1 MTLIQEFDQLNY
13 SQALESDAEAQAWL
27 QSKGRR
33 FGHYINGAFVS
44 AADAQLIDVT
54 NPATGKVL
62 AQIEAAT
69 SAQVDQAIASARE
82 AQPSWFSGGGL
93 GRAKVLYALAR
104 NLQKYARLTAVL
116 ETLDNGKPIRESRD
130 ADIPLAIRHFYHHA
144 GWAKL
149 QHQELPN
156 HGPVGVAAQIIPWN
170 FPLLMLAW
178 KVAPAIAMG
187 NAIVIKPAQQ
197 TPLTAMLFAQ
207 ICHESG
213 VPAGVVNIIC
223 GYGHTTGAALVC
235 HSGIDQIVFTG
246 SVPTGQAILRA
257 ATEHVVP
264 SVMEL
269 GGKSAGIV
277 FADADLDQVLSSAEV
292 GNLYNSGQVCSAMSR
307 LIVHEDIKQE
317 LTQKLIA
324 RFGAKV
330 IGAGIDESDV
340 TPILTVNQLAKI
352 DAMCEHAVNQ
362 GGQCL
367 LGGKSL
373 DRTGYFMPPTII
385 EAAHDSD
392 IAQQEVFGPVLV
404 LMSFTTEQQ
413 AYDLANGT
421 EFGLVAGVFTQN
433 INLALRASNALVAGQ
448 VFVNEWF
455 AGGISTP
462 FGGVGRSGFGRE
474 KGQEAL
480 YNYVRT
486 KNIAIR
492 LKS

>member
-1 MTLIQEFDQLNY
+1 MNDTHLGLTHWNNYIDGEWVDSDQLI
-13 SQALESDAEAQAWL
+13 EVE
-27 QSKGRR
+27 
-33 FGHYINGAFVS
+33 
-44 AADAQLIDVT
+44 
-54 NPATGKVL
+54 NPATGEVVGTI
-62 AQIEAAT
+62 AEAT
-69 SAQVDQAIASARE
+69 PEQVDLAVAAARRSHTARSLTSIAPYERMQMLHRVAAEIR
-82 AQPSWFSGGGL
+82 
-93 GRAKVLYALAR
+93 ALAEEGGE
-104 NLQKYARLTAVL
+104 LLCL
-116 ETLDNGKPIRESRD
+116 ENGKPLSQAQWEFEEAARYFEYYAGM
-130 ADIPLAIRHFYHHA
+130 ADKIEGKSIPLGDGLVDFTVY
-144 GWAKL
+144 
-149 QHQELPN
+149 EPF
-156 HGPVGVAAQIIPWN
+156 GVSAQIIPWN
-170 FPLLMLAW
+170 FPVSLVARSL
-178 KVAPAIAMG
+178 APALAAG
-187 NAIVIKPAQQ
+187 NAVVIKSPEL
-197 TPLTAMLFAQ
+197 TPLAVALLAQAMHKAN
-207 ICHESG
+207 

-462 FGGVGRSGFGRE
+462 FGGVGKSGFGRE

-492 LKS
+492 LKP